1 MRRTRRMRAAF
12 AHDAVVVVEPGG
24 DPAALGG
31 AVTLELCG
39 SFAHPPLP
47 RSPGTSTSSR
57 PGGSA
62 EEPRPT
68 TASCP
73 VAPHHTRADR
83 DGGAVTV
90 RVLFAVEPADEE
102 AVRARIDRALAS
114 GYCDGPDGVRTR
126 WTVRSSAA
134 GVVSAAERE
143 HAARLVAG

>member
-1 MRRTRRMRAAF
+1 MRAAF

-39 SFAHPPLP
+39 SFAHPPP
-47 RSPGTSTSSR
+47 
-57 PGGSA
+57 
-62 EEPRPT
+62 
-68 TASCP
+68 CP
-73 VAPHHTRADR
+73 VAKHHTRADPEG
-83 DGGAVTV
+83 DAVRI

-102 AVRARIDRALAS
+102 AVRSRIDRALAS